1 MGSQGATGAAT
12 GATTEGPGMSWEEAV
27 RRLMN
32 EPAQRQL
39 VLDCF
44 YDEPRT
50 VAADRY
56 ARSPEWL
63 AALEL
68 LPKRTG
74 RALEIGAGH
83 GIASCAL
90 ARAGWQVT
98 ALEPDPSDLVGAGAI
113 RRLAADTGMQVAV
126 VEAFGEKLPF
136 DDGEFDLVLARQVL
150 HHARDLPQL
159 CREMARVLRKGGTLL
174 AMREHVISSRAD
186 LPKFFDVHPL
196 HHLYGGENAYLLD
209 EYASAIEAAGLRID
223 RCLAPFDSAINYAP
237 YTRDSLRE
245 ALVARAGR
253 IPGAAVALR
262 GWLSSEARYDVLLR
276 LMSRLDRRPGRL
288 YSFLCTKP
296 ETT

>member
-1 MGSQGATGAAT
+1 MADQGDAAGVT
-12 GATTEGPGMSWEEAV
+12 VARTDMSWEDAV
-27 RRLMN
+27 RSLLN
-32 EPAQRQL
+32 DPARRQL

-44 YDEPRT
+44 YDEPRSA
-50 VAADRY
+50 AADRY
-56 ARSPEWL
+56 ARSPEWQ

-68 LPKRTG
+68 LPRRTG

-113 RRLAADTGMQVAV
+113 RRLAADTGVQMTV

-159 CREMARVLRKGGTLL
+159 CREMARVLRKGATLL

-196 HHLYGGENAYLLD
+196 HHLYGGENAYLRA
-209 EYASAIEAAGLRID
+209 EYVDALEASGLRID
-223 RCLAPFDSAINYAP
+223 LCLRSFDSAINYAP
-237 YTRDSLRE
+237 YDRAALRE
-245 ALVARAGR
+245 ALIERAGR
-253 IPGAAVALR
+253 IPGAAPVLR
-262 GWLSSEARYDVLLR
+262 GLIASNPGFDALLG
-276 LMSRLDRRPGRL
+276 LLSRLDRRPGRL

-296 ETT
+296 VAT

>member
-1 MGSQGATGAAT
+1 MASQSATSAAASET
-12 GATTEGPGMSWEEAV
+12 VARPGMSWEEAV

-32 EPAQRQL
+32 EPARRQL

-44 YDEPRT
+44 YDEPRK

-56 ARSPEWL
+56 ARSPEWS

-113 RRLAADTGMQVAV
+113 RRLAADTGMPVTV

-159 CREMARVLRKGGTLL
+159 CREMARVLREGGTLL
-174 AMREHVISSRAD
+174 AMREHVISSKAD

-196 HHLYGGENAYLLD
+196 HHLYGGENAYQLG
-209 EYASAIEAAGLRID
+209 EYVDALEASGLRID
-223 RCLAPFDSAINYAP
+223 RCLRSFDSAINYAP
-237 YTRDSLRE
+237 YSRETLRE
-245 ALVARAGR
+245 ALIERAGR
-253 IPGAAVALR
+253 IPGAAAILR
-262 GWLSSEARYDVLLR
+262 RLISTDAGFDVLLR
-276 LMSRLDRRPGRL
+276 LLSRLDRRPGRL
-288 YSFLCTKP
+288 YSFLCTQP
-296 ETT
+296 GTT